1 MDLYLQALMIQ
12 LRLLIGDLLEKVE
25 DEIKPFRKQ
34 QMNLRICG
42 EELITMWEN
51 TELPDDWQFPKR
63 KIKTYLEREMM
74 PYETEELS
82 IHPGRHFLPTGPL
95 RRRNSLP
102 YYQVEKIIQRGG
114 TITGPPSA
122 IPKMYVGGHELTPV
136 HYWDNRGG
144 TCSGFRL
151 FRRAA
156 AQGER
161 AMIKNDS
168 DPIMKVLKD
177 MNFTDDEIWELE
189 LGSKEKILKHK
200 KRIYDHLLSLE

>member
-1 MDLYLQALMIQ
+1 
-12 LRLLIGDLLEKVE
+12 
-25 DEIKPFRKQ
+25 
-34 QMNLRICG
+34 MNLRICG

-51 TELPDDWQFPKR
+51 TEVPDDWKFPKR

-82 IHPGRHFLPTGPL
+82 IHPGRHFLPTGLL
-95 RRRNSLP
+95 RRKNSLP

-122 IPKMYVGGHELTPV
+122 IPKMYVGGHELTQV
-136 HYWDNRGG
+136 RGG
-144 TCSGFRL
+144 LWGVSSGSSDGFRL

-161 AMIKNDS
+161 AMIRNER

-177 MNFTDDEIWELE
+177 MNFTDKEIWELE

-200 KRIYDHLLSLE
+200 KRIYDYLLSLE

>member
-12 LRLLIGDLLEKVE
+12 MRLLIGDLQEKVGL
-25 DEIKPFRKQ
+25 EIKPLREQ
-34 QMNLRICG
+34 QLNIRICG

-51 TELPDDWQFPKR
+51 TEVPNDWQYPKR
-63 KIKTYLEREMM
+63 KIKTYLERKMM

-95 RRRNSLP
+95 RSRNSLP
-102 YYQVEKIIQRGG
+102 YYQVEKIIKRGG
-114 TITGPPSA
+114 TITNPPSA
-122 IPKMYVGGHELTPV
+122 IPKMYVGGHELTEV
-136 HYWDNRGG
+136 CGG
-144 TCSGFRL
+144 LWTAQADGFRL

-168 DPIMKVLKD
+168 DPIMKVIKD
-177 MNFTDDEIWELE
+177 MNFTSEEIWELE

>member
-12 LRLLIGDLLEKVE
+12 MRLLICDLCERVGA
-25 DEIKPFRKQ
+25 EIKPLRKQ
-34 QMNLRICG
+34 QLNLRICG
-42 EELITMWEN
+42 EELITIWEN
-51 TELPDDWQFPKR
+51 TEIPDDWHYPKR

-74 PYETEELS
+74 PYETEEIC
-82 IHPGRHFLPTGPL
+82 IHPGRHFLPTGLL
-95 RRRNSLP
+95 RSRNSLP

-122 IPKMYVGGHELTPV
+122 IPKMYVGGHELTQV
-136 HYWDNRGG
+136 RSGLFCDRAD
-144 TCSGFRL
+144 GFRL

-161 AMIKNDS
+161 AMIRNES
-168 DPIMKVLKD
+168 DPIMEVLKD
-177 MNFTDDEIWELE
+177 MNFTAEEIWELE

-200 KRIYDHLLSLE
+200 KRIYDYLLSLE